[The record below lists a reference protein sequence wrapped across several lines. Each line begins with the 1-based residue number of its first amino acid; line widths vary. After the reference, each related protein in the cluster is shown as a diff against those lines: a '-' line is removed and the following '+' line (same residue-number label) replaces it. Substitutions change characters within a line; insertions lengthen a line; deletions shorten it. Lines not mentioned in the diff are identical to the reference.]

1 MATAM
6 IASSDFPFTQ
16 EEYLHL
22 ESTSE
27 IKHEYLNGDVYAM
40 AGASDSHVT
49 IAGNLFVL
57 LRSHVRGRGCRV
69 YLSDMKLRVAQR
81 HSFFYPDVFVTCE
94 PRDRQTT
101 HYKRF
106 PTLIVEVLSPST
118 EAFDRGNK
126 FAAYQSLDSLQDYVL
141 INTEKPRVETFRRGD
156 GGIWTLQNY
165 TAMEGIFELKSLQ
178 FQGSFEAL
186 YEDVVFDA
194 DSSTLI

>member
-6 IASSDFPFTQ
+6 IASSDFPLTQ

-22 ESTSE
+22 ESTSQ

-40 AGASDSHVT
+40 AGASDGHVT
-49 IAGNLFVL
+49 VAGNLFAL

-69 YLSDMKLRVAQR
+69 YMSDMKVRVAQR
-81 HSFFYPDVFVTCE
+81 NSFFYPDVFVTCE
-94 PRDRQTT
+94 PRDSQTT

-106 PTLIVEVLSPST
+106 PLLIVEVLSPST
-118 EAFDRGNK
+118 EAFDRGEK
-126 FAAYQSLDSLQDYVL
+126 FAAYQRLDSLQEYVL
-141 INTEKPRVETFRRGD
+141 INTHKERVETFRRGED
-156 GGIWTLQNY
+156 GVWMLQNY
-165 TAMEGIFELKSLQ
+165 TPIDGMFELNSLQ

-194 DSSTLI
+194 DSSALI

>member
-6 IASSDFPFTQ
+6 IASSDFPLTP
-16 EEYLHL
+16 EEYLQL
-22 ESTSE
+22 ESTSQ

-40 AGASDSHVT
+40 AGASDGHVT
-49 IAGNLFVL
+49 VAGNLFAL

-69 YLSDMKLRVAQR
+69 YMSDMKVRVAQR
-81 HSFFYPDVFVTCE
+81 NSFFYPDVFVTCE
-94 PRDRQTT
+94 PRDSQTT

-118 EAFDRGNK
+118 EAFDRGEK
-126 FAAYQSLDSLQDYVL
+126 FAAYQSLDSLQEYVL
-141 INTEKPRVETFRRGD
+141 INTHKERVETFRRYED
-156 GGIWTLQNY
+156 GVWMLQSY
-165 TAMEGIFELKSLQ
+165 TPMDGMFELKSLQ

-194 DSSTLI
+194 DSSAPI

>member
-1 MATAM
+1 M
-6 IASSDFPFTQ
+6 IASSDFPLTP
-16 EEYLHL
+16 EEYLRL

-27 IKHEYLNGDVYAM
+27 IKHEYLHGDVYAM
-40 AGASDSHVT
+40 TGASDSHVT
-49 IAGNLFVL
+49 IALNLAMM
-57 LRSHVRGRGCRV
+57 LRNHLRGGGCRV

-94 PRDRQTT
+94 PRDSQTP

-118 EAFDRGNK
+118 EAFDRGEK

-141 INTEKPRVETFRRGD
+141 INTDKQRVETFRRGN
-156 GGIWTLQNY
+156 GGVWTLQSY
-165 TAMEGIFELKSLQ
+165 TPVDGMFELKSLQ

-186 YEDVVFDA
+186 YEDVVWETETTRSGESLD
-194 DSSTLI
+194 